1 MIYFYNIKETTE
13 HTKKSIKYNQ
23 RDIIIVTE
31 NEKLK

>member
-13 HTKKSIKYNQ
+13 HTQKKYNQ

-31 NEKLK
+31 NEKLKK